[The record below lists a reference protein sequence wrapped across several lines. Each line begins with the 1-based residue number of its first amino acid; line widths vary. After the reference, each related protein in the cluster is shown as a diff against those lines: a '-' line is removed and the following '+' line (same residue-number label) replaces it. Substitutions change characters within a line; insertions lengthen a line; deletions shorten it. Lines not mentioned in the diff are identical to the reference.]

1 MEKDCKLPE
10 DDVDTKEMELEA
22 RDLIVGNV
30 YRK

>member
-1 MEKDCKLPE
+1 MEKDCNLPA
-10 DDVDTKEMELEA
+10 DDVDTKEMELDA